1 MKFADFMSNE
11 AIIPAIAADE
21 KQGVIREMVEA
32 LQHAGRIAADN
43 VEGIIAAIMKREE
56 LGSTG
61 IGRGV
66 AVPHTKH
73 PSVEQL
79 VGAVG
84 VSRDGIDFNSLDGE
98 KVQLVFLLISPPD
111 RPGDHL
117 RALENIS
124 RQLRD
129 DTFCRF
135 LKQSKSA
142 ADIVQLL
149 EEADNNQ
156 FAT

>member
-1 MKFADFMSNE
+1 MKFADFICGE
-11 AIIPAIAADE
+11 AISANLAADDKE
-21 KQGVIREMVEA
+21 AVITEIVQS
-32 LQHAGRIAADN
+32 LVKAGKINEDDQS
-43 VEGIIAAIMKREE
+43 GIIGAVMKREE

-73 PSVEQL
+73 VSVEKL
-79 VGAVG
+79 VGTVAISEAG
-84 VSRDGIDFNSLDGE
+84 VDFDSLDGD
-98 KVQLVFLLISPPD
+98 KVQLFFLLISPPD

-129 DTFCRF
+129 DAFCRF
-135 LKQSKSA
+135 LKQSKTA
-142 ADIVQLL
+142 KDIQQLL

-156 FAT
+156 FVS

>member
-1 MKFADFMSNE
+1 MKFADFVCKE
-11 AIIPAIAADE
+11 AIRPQLEADDKQSVIAE
-21 KQGVIREMVEA
+21 LVESLVI
-32 LQHAGRIAADN
+32 AGEITPEDKS
-43 VEGIIAAIMKREE
+43 EIMEAIMKREE

-73 PSVEQL
+73 PVVDKL
-79 VGAVG
+79 IGTVG
-84 VSRDGIDFNSLDGE
+84 VSGPGIDFNSLDGE
-98 KVQLVFLLISPPD
+98 KVQLFFLLISPPD

-135 LKQSKSA
+135 LKQSKNSD
-142 ADIVQLL
+142 DIQQLL

-156 FAT
+156 FVS

>member
-1 MKFADFMSNE
+1 MKFSDFVCAGAIRADLASDDKE
-11 AIIPAIAADE
+11 
-21 KQGVIREMVEA
+21 GVIRELVA
-32 LQHAGRIAADN
+32 SLVHAQAIK
-43 VEGIIAAIMKREE
+43 EGEQENIVKAIMKREE

-73 PSVEQL
+73 ASVDKL
-79 VGAVG
+79 VGTVG
-84 VSRDGIDFNSLDGE
+84 VSSTGIDFLSLDGE
-98 KVQLVFLLISPPD
+98 KVQLFFLLVSPPD

-142 ADIVQLL
+142 ADIQQLL
-149 EEADNNQ
+149 EEADSNH
-156 FAT
+156 FAA

>member
-1 MKFADFMSNE
+1 MKFADFICGE
-11 AIIPAIAADE
+11 AISAHLAADDKE
-21 KQGVIREMVEA
+21 AVIAEIVQSLVKAGKISEGNQG
-32 LQHAGRIAADN
+32 
-43 VEGIIAAIMKREE
+43 GIISAVMKREE

-73 PSVEQL
+73 ASVEKL
-79 VGAVG
+79 VGTVAISEEG
-84 VSRDGIDFNSLDGE
+84 VDFDSLDGD
-98 KVQLVFLLISPPD
+98 KVQLFFLLISPPD

-129 DTFCRF
+129 DAFCRF
-135 LKQSKSA
+135 LKQSKTTG
-142 ADIVQLL
+142 DIQQLL

-156 FAT
+156 FVS

>member
-1 MKFADFMSNE
+1 
-11 AIIPAIAADE
+11 
-21 KQGVIREMVEA
+21 
-32 LQHAGRIAADN
+32 
-43 VEGIIAAIMKREE
+43 MKREE

-73 PSVEQL
+73 PSVDRL
-79 VGAVG
+79 VGTVAI
-84 VSRDGIDFNSLDGE
+84 SRDGVDFESLDGD
-98 KVQLVFLLISPPD
+98 KVQLFFLLISPPD

-129 DTFCRF
+129 DMFCKY
-135 LKQSKSA
+135 LKQAKTKE
-142 ADIVQLL
+142 DIQQLL
-149 EEADNNQ
+149 EEADNHQ
-156 FAT
+156 FSA

>member
-1 MKFADFMSNE
+1 MKFADFVIPE
-11 AIIPAIAADE
+11 AVRTDLKAEDKP
-21 KQGVIREMVEA
+21 GVIREMVKALEEA
-32 LQHAGRIAADN
+32 G
-43 VEGIIAAIMKREE
+43 GIDPAETESIIKAILKREE

-73 PSVEQL
+73 PSVNRL
-79 VGAVG
+79 VGMVG
-84 VSRDGIDFNSLDGE
+84 VSQEGVDFNSLDGE
-98 KVQLVFLLISPPD
+98 KVYLFFLLISPPD

-124 RQLRD
+124 LKLRNE
-129 DTFCRF
+129 TFCRF
-135 LKQSKSA
+135 LKQSKA
-142 ADIVQLL
+142 PKDVVQLL

-156 FAT
+156 FNA

>member
-1 MKFADFMSNE
+1 MKFADFVNVK
-11 AIIPAIAADE
+11 AIRADLAADGKE
-21 KQGVIREMVEA
+21 GVIGELVHALVEA
-32 LQHAGRIAADN
+32 SAIREDEQESI
-43 VEGIIAAIMKREE
+43 VKAIMKREE

-73 PSVEQL
+73 PSVDQL
-79 VGAVG
+79 VGTVG
-84 VSRDGIDFNSLDGE
+84 VSTDGVDFDSLDGE
-98 KVQLVFLLISPPD
+98 KVQLFFLLISPPD

-142 ADIVQLL
+142 EDIQQLL

-156 FAT
+156 FVS